1 MKLPKIISVLGL
13 LVILLAVNWSIYRQ
27 EQVLT
32 QGKTV
37 LLKLMPVDPRSLM
50 QGDYMA
56 LNFELTNQIRSQL
69 IQQDTDTASPGKLK
83 PQDGYVVVKINQNQ
97 EGEFVRIDDGEALDE
112 NELRLFFRV
121 RQGKVKFASNGFF
134 FQEGKASEYENA
146 KFGEFKVGED
156 GNLLLVDLTE

>member
-69 IQQDTDTASPGKLK
+69 IQQNTDTVSPGKLK

-97 EGEFVRIDDGEALDE
+97 EGEFVRIDNGKALAE

>member
-69 IQQDTDTASPGKLK
+69 IQQNTDTASLGKLK

-97 EGEFVRIDDGEALDE
+97 EGEFVRIDNGKALAE

>member
-1 MKLPKIISVLGL
+1 MKLAKIISVLSL

-50 QGDYMA
+50 QGDYME
-56 LNFELTNQIRSQL
+56 LNFELANQIRRQL
-69 IQQDTDTASPGKLK
+69 IQQNTDTASSGKLK
-83 PQDGYVVVKINQNQ
+83 TQDGYVVVKINQNQ
-97 EGEFVRIDDGEALDE
+97 EGEFVRIDDGEALAE

-121 RQGKVKFASNGFF
+121 RHGKIKFASNGFF

>member
-37 LLKLMPVDPRSLM
+37 LLKLMPVDPQSLM

-69 IQQDTDTASPGKLK
+69 IQQNTDTASPGKLK
-83 PQDGYVVVKINQNQ
+83 AQDGYVVVKINQNQ
-97 EGEFVRIDDGEALDE
+97 EGEFVRIDNGKALAE
-112 NELRLFFRV
+112 SELRLFFRV